1 MTENLQSFQNR
12 LREGKHTEQDIEVLK
27 RRILKVM
34 PDESDYPMNI
44 THLFS
49 INQAVEGHN
58 VKIFNDSKNQKVNI
72 CAVDIII
79 GDLSDEVK
87 QRMTN
92 GAECTV

>member
-1 MTENLQSFQNR
+1 MRQKDDREFAELLNC

-49 INQAVEGHN
+49 TNQAVEGHN
-58 VKIFNDSKNQKVNI
+58 VQQYSTTPKTRK
-72 CAVDIII
+72 
-79 GDLSDEVK
+79 
-87 QRMTN
+87 
-92 GAECTV
+92 

>member
-1 MTENLQSFQNR
+1 MRQKDDREFAELLNC

-49 INQAVEGHN
+49 TNQAVGHN
-58 VKIFNDSKNQKVNI
+58 VQQYSTTPKTRK
-72 CAVDIII
+72 
-79 GDLSDEVK
+79 
-87 QRMTN
+87 
-92 GAECTV
+92 